1 MIITISRE
9 FGSGGRALGK
19 RLSES
24 LGIPCYDKEIIQ
36 MIAKEHGF
44 DEQYVSHV
52 SEKSIQVT
60 YPFTIGRRFAVTP
73 KDITKQAVTV
83 AVTQQTIIENFA
95 KQSDCII
102 IGRCADVILKDYNPF
117 NIFVY
122 ADKAAKLQRCMEH
135 AKEGE
140 TLTLVELEHNM
151 RAIDKNRA
159 RHRDFYTDAKW
170 GANENFHLCINT
182 SGFEIKKL
190 VPILAEY
197 IKLWFEIRK
206 TI

>member
-9 FGSGGRALGK
+9 FGSGGRELGK

-44 DEQYVSHV
+44 DEQYVSRI
-52 SEKSIQVT
+52 SEKSLQT
-60 YPFTIGRRFAVTP
+60 AYLHTIGRRFTMTP
-73 KDITKQAVTV
+73 NDITKQAITV
-83 AVTQQTIIENFA
+83 AATQQKIIENYA
-95 KQSDCII
+95 KQGDCVI
-102 IGRCADVILKDYNPF
+102 IGRCADVILKDYLPF

-140 TLTLVELEHNM
+140 IMTIAEFEHNM
-151 RAIDKNRA
+151 RIVDKNRA

-170 GANENFHLCINT
+170 GANRN
-182 SGFEIKKL
+182 
-190 VPILAEY
+190 
-197 IKLWFEIRK
+197 
-206 TI
+206 

>member
-9 FGSGGRALGK
+9 FGSGGRELGK
-19 RLSES
+19 RLSE
-24 LGIPCYDKEIIQ
+24 LLEIPCYDKEIIQ

-44 DEQYVSHV
+44 DEQYVSCV
-52 SEKSIQVT
+52 SEKSIQAT
-60 YPFTIGRRFAVTP
+60 YPLTIGRRFGVIP
-73 KDITKQAVTV
+73 NDVTKQAVTI
-83 AVTQQTIIENFA
+83 AVTQKNIIENFA
-95 KQSDCII
+95 KQGDCII

-122 ADKAAKLQRCMEH
+122 ADKAAKLKRCMEH
-135 AKEGE
+135 AKDGE
-140 TLTLVELEHNM
+140 NLTLVELEQNM
-151 RAIDKNRA
+151 RTVDKNRA

-170 GANENFHLCINT
+170 GANDNFHLCINT
-182 SGFEIKKL
+182 SGVEIKKL
-190 VPILAEY
+190 VPVLAEY